1 MRGLMMDTPLLISS
15 ILDHAAR
22 VFADQTVVTR
32 TVEGPFHTYTYADLH
47 RRTRQLAN
55 GLAAL
60 GIQQG
65 DRIATIA
72 WNTHRHLEIYYAV
85 SGMGAICHTLNP
97 RLHPSQCGYI
107 VNHAEDRVLFV
118 DLTFLPL
125 VEAVIDKL
133 PTIEA
138 VVVMTDREHMP
149 DTKLANAIC
158 YEELVNGHSD
168 EFEWP
173 VFDENTAS
181 SLCYTSGTTGNP
193 KGVLYSHRSTVLH
206 SYAISLPDV
215 MHLAESEAV
224 LPVVPMF
231 HVNAWGTPYAAP
243 LTGTKLVMPGPGL
256 DGPSL
261 TELMNREGVT
271 MTAGVPTVW
280 LGLLNHW
287 KETKTRVPT
296 LRMLVVG
303 GSAAPRSM
311 IEAFQKDYDVEVRHA
326 WGMTEMS
333 PLGTL
338 NVLRTKMKDWPED
351 DQFTV
356 LSKQGR
362 PIFGVEMK
370 IVDEDNKPMPHDG
383 EAFGQLKVRGPWVC
397 SGYYR
402 LDESDAHD
410 DDGWFGT
417 GDVATLDADSYMSI
431 TDRTKDLIKSGGE
444 WISSIELEN
453 LAMSHPQVAQAA
465 VVGIADEK
473 WGERPLLIIVAA
485 GEAPDKATMLEYF
498 NGKVAKWMIPD
509 DVVVV
514 DALPLGATGKVLK
527 SKLRDDFADYRPAD
541 G

>member
-15 ILDHAAR
+15 ILDHAAT

-32 TVEGPFHTYTYADLH
+32 TVEGPFHSYTYADLH
-47 RRTRQLAN
+47 RRSRQLSNA
-55 GLAAL
+55 LAAL
-60 GIQQG
+60 GIRQG

-72 WNTHRHLEIYYAV
+72 WNTHRHMEIYFAV
-85 SGMGAICHTLNP
+85 SGMGAVCHTLNP
-97 RLHPSQCGYI
+97 RLHPAQCGYI

-138 VVVMTDREHMP
+138 VVVMTDHQHMP
-149 DTKLANAIC
+149 ETKLANALC
-158 YEELVNGHSD
+158 YEDLVNGHSD
-168 EFEWP
+168 DFDWP

-215 MHLAESEAV
+215 MCLAETEAV

-243 LTGTKLVMPGPGL
+243 LTGSKLVMPGPGL
-256 DGPSL
+256 DGASL

-287 KETKTRVPT
+287 KEADTSVPT
-296 LRMLVVG
+296 LRKLVVG

-311 IEAFQKDYDVEVRHA
+311 IEAFETGYDVEVRHA

-338 NVLRTKMKDWPED
+338 NVLKSSMKDLPEED
-351 DQFTV
+351 RYAVQC
-356 LSKQGR
+356 KQGR

-370 IVDEDNKPMPHDG
+370 IVDEQNKQMPHDG

-397 SGYYR
+397 SGYYKM
-402 LDESDAHD
+402 DDSDAHD
-410 DDGWFGT
+410 PDGWFGT
-417 GDVATLDADSYMSI
+417 GDVATMDADSYMSI

-465 VVGIADEK
+465 VVGMADEK
-473 WGERPLLIIVAA
+473 WGERPLLIVVAA
-485 GEAPDKATMLEYF
+485 GEAPDRAAMLEYF
-498 NGKVAKWMIPD
+498 VGKVAKWMIPD
-509 DVVVV
+509 DMVVV

-527 SKLRDDFADYRPAD
+527 SKLRHDFADYRPHSD
-541 G
+541 

>member
-1 MRGLMMDTPLLISS
+1 MRGLMMDSPLLISS

-22 VFADQTVVTR
+22 VFADQSVVTR
-32 TVEGPFHTYTYADLH
+32 TVEGPIHSYSYADLH
-47 RRTRQLAN
+47 RRARQLAN
-55 GLAAL
+55 ALSAL
-60 GIQQG
+60 GIDHG
-65 DRIATIA
+65 DRVATIA

-85 SGMGAICHTLNP
+85 SGMGAVCHTLNP
-97 RLHPSQCGYI
+97 RLHPTQCGYI

-125 VEAVIDKL
+125 VEAVIEQL

-138 VVVMTDREHMP
+138 VVVMTDHAHMP
-149 DTKLANAIC
+149 ETRLANALC
-158 YEELVNGHSD
+158 YEDLVNGHSD
-168 EFEWP
+168 DFEWP

-181 SLCYTSGTTGNP
+181 SLCYTSGTTGHP

-215 MHLAESEAV
+215 MCLAESEAA

-256 DGPSL
+256 DGASL
-261 TELMNREGVT
+261 TELMNGEGVT

-287 KETKTRVPT
+287 KETGTSVPT
-296 LRMLVVG
+296 LRRLVVG
-303 GSAAPRSM
+303 GSAAPTSM
-311 IEAFQKDYDVEVRHA
+311 IEAFESQYGIEVRHA

-338 NVLRTKMKDWPED
+338 NVLKSSMADRSAEERSAIK
-351 DQFTV
+351 
-356 LSKQGR
+356 SKQGR
-362 PIFGVEMK
+362 PIFGVDMK
-370 IVDEDNKPMPHDG
+370 IVDELNKPLPHDG
-383 EAFGQLKVRGPWVC
+383 QAFGQLKVRGPWVC
-397 SGYYR
+397 SGYYK
-402 LDESDAHD
+402 LEHSDAHD
-410 DDGWFGT
+410 ADGWFST
-417 GDVATLDADSYMSI
+417 GDVATLDADCYMSI

-465 VVGIADEK
+465 VIGIADRK
-473 WGERPLLIIVAA
+473 WGERPLLIVVPTA
-485 GEAPDKATMLEYF
+485 EPPDKAAVLEF
-498 NGKVAKWMIPD
+498 FEGKVAKWMIPD
-509 DVVVV
+509 DVVI
-514 DALPLGATGKVLK
+514 AESLPLGATGKVLK
-527 SKLRDDFADYRPAD
+527 SKLREDYAKTRPA